1 MWLHTKESLEKI
13 TPEIALTYLKEGNQ
27 RFLNNLKINR
37 NLLQQA
43 NQTSKDQFPFATILS
58 CIDSRTSAEL
68 IFDQGLGDIFSIR
81 IAGNII
87 NEDILGSMEYA
98 CKIAKSKLIVVLGHT
113 KCGAIVSAC
122 NNLEMGHLTNLLNK
136 LRPAIEEEKK
146 TLLER
151 NGHNISFVNNVSA
164 NNIKLTIQQIR
175 DRSKILNDLEIRKKI
190 NIVGALYDIET
201 GEVTF
206 YEDLSNWY
214 NVPRS

>member
-1 MWLHTKESLEKI
+1 MWLHTKKSQGKI

-43 NQTSKDQFPFATILS
+43 NQTSKDQFPFAAILS

-98 CKIAKSKLIVVLGHT
+98 CKIANSKLIVVLGHT
-113 KCGAIVSAC
+113 NCGAIVSAC
-122 NNLEMGHLTNLLNK
+122 NNFEMGHLTNLLNK
-136 LRPAIEEEKK
+136 LKPAIEEEKK

-151 NGHNISFVNNVSA
+151 NGRNISFVNNVSI

-175 DRSKILNDLEIRKKI
+175 NRSKILYDLEIREKI
-190 NIVGALYDIET
+190 NILGALYDIET
-201 GEVTF
+201 GKVKF
-206 YEDLSNWY
+206 YEGLSN
-214 NVPRS
+214 RI